1 MAGADN
7 AAGASASAVAAKSA
21 AVRRARAA
29 PAVRAALGPVGPA
42 LVEHCVAPA
51 FEASP
56 PLLPRDRGSALLA
69 LHALAPDDVAALAAT
84 IAGRLRPDLA
94 PELAAATRRG
104 YERGAPPPPSAH
116 RRLFQSGARRTTAAA
131 LTFVFWRL

>member
-84 IAGRLRPDLA
+84 IAGRLRPELA
-94 PELAAATRRG
+94 PALALAREKGRTAARRQLIAVFSKAALD
-104 YERGAPPPPSAH
+104 APPPPPEH
-116 RRLFQSGARRTTAAA
+116 NVRAAA
-131 LTFVFWRL
+131 VV

>member
-21 AVRRARAA
+21 AVRRARR

-94 PELAAATRRG
+94 PELAAALALARAKRRTAA
-104 YERGAPPPPSAH
+104 RRQLIAVFSKAALDAPPPPP
-116 RRLFQSGARRTTAAA
+116 
-131 LTFVFWRL
+131 